1 MTIGK
6 FKGIKLAA
14 AAISAF
20 LMLSSCTGKEPAVP
34 TTTAAPSTTTAPS
47 ATTAPTSVK
56 PEFTKDT
63 YPRIDGST
71 ATIPLSQG
79 IARELLGMSAEEAK
93 VFIKHNTTHNAYV
106 NLMDGKADIIFVTE
120 PSAEE
125 LTMAKDKGIEL
136 EVVPVV
142 KEAFVFLLNVDNP
155 VDVLTQKQIQD
166 IYQGKI
172 VNWKDVGGPDREII
186 AYQRPDNSG
195 SQTLMLSQVMKGLPI
210 AMAPVELKPADMSG
224 LIEVIAAYDNSDNAI
239 GYSVFYYAN
248 SMYSKDTIKFVK
260 VDGVEPNNKNISSDA
275 YPYTSAYYAVLKKT
289 EAKDSGARKLLEWIL
304 SDEGQK
310 VSEDSGYVPLR

>member
-1 MTIGK
+1 MEVN
-6 FKGIKLAA
+6 IKMGTRIAAAA
-14 AAISAF
+14 AAII
-20 LMLSSCTGKEPAVP
+20 MLTACTGKEPMVP
-34 TTTAAPSTTTAPS
+34 TATSAPSS
-47 ATTAPTSVK
+47 TTAPTSTSAPTVK
-56 PEFTKDT
+56 KPDFTKDT

-79 IARELLGMSAEEAK
+79 IASELLGLSEAEAK
-93 VFIKHNTTHNAYV
+93 AFIKHNTTHNAYV

-120 PSAEE
+120 PSVEE

-142 KEAFVFLLNVDNP
+142 KEAFVFLINVDNP
-155 VDVLTQKQIQD
+155 VDILTQKQIQD

-172 VNWKDVGGPDREII
+172 LNWKEIGGPDKEII

-195 SQTLMLSQVMKGLPI
+195 SQTLMLSQVMKGLEI
-210 AMAPVELKPADMSG
+210 AKAPVELKPADMAG
-224 LIEVIAAYDNSDNAI
+224 LIEVIAAYDNSDKAI
-239 GYSVFYYAN
+239 GYSVYYYAN

-260 VDGVEPNNKNISSDA
+260 VDGVEPKNKNISSDA

-304 SDEGQK
+304 SDDGQK

>member
-20 LMLSSCTGKEPAVP
+20 LLLSSCTGKEPAVP
-34 TTTAAPSTTTAPS
+34 TTTAAPSATTAPS
-47 ATTAPTSVK
+47 ATAAPTSVK

-79 IARELLGMSAEEAK
+79 IAGELLGLSAEEAK
-93 VFIKHNTTHNAYV
+93 AFIKHNTTHNAYV

-120 PSAEE
+120 PSAEV

-210 AMAPVELKPADMSG
+210 A
-224 LIEVIAAYDNSDNAI
+224 
-239 GYSVFYYAN
+239 
-248 SMYSKDTIKFVK
+248 
-260 VDGVEPNNKNISSDA
+260 
-275 YPYTSAYYAVLKKT
+275 
-289 EAKDSGARKLLEWIL
+289 
-304 SDEGQK
+304 
-310 VSEDSGYVPLR
+310 